1 MKHAIFASILVS
13 VLPILAG
20 ADEANSIT
28 AERDKPGAYR
38 AVGPLDASQLQA
50 IQHVSRSVL
59 TAKRGYKG
67 NAEQA
72 ALRDEIKGLSAVID
86 TALAP
91 QRGSKVVLLDTAAS
105 SVSANVEKPRVGE
118 DNHYGEVRARLATV
132 RERRQKIEK
141 RTRRADSD
149 PDKPQT
155 ENLAAKVAELER
167 ETDAALNAQGGERI
181 TRLRGLHERL
191 QAKGLQQTMDK
202 RFEKPA
208 NAPEDAASRNGSGLP
223 NRITPTISTLVRHR

>member
-50 IQHVSRSVL
+50 IQHVGRSVL
-59 TAKRGYKG
+59 TAKRGYEA

-72 ALRDEIKGLSAVID
+72 ALRDEIRGLSAVID

-91 QRGSKVVLLDTAAS
+91 QRGSKVLLLDSPAS
-105 SVSANVEKPRVGE
+105 ADVKKPRVGE
-118 DNHYGEVRARLATV
+118 DNRHAEVRARLATL
-132 RERRQKIEK
+132 RERRQKIE
-141 RTRRADSD
+141 RPTRRAD
-149 PDKPQT
+149 PGKPQT
-155 ENLAAKVAELER
+155 ESLAAKVTELER
-167 ETDAALNAQGGERI
+167 ETDAALNAQDGERI
-181 TRLRGLHERL
+181 TRLHRLRERL
-191 QAKGLQQTMDK
+191 QTKGLRETMDA
-202 RFEKPA
+202 RFEQPA
-208 NAPEDAASRNGSGLP
+208 DGPADAAPRNGAGAPS
-223 NRITPTISTLVRHR
+223 RIAPTISTLARHR

>member
-20 ADEANSIT
+20 ADEANLIT
-28 AERDKPGAYR
+28 AERDKPGAYH

-141 RTRRADSD
+141 RTRRLSSSTPIWVTAITTS
-149 PDKPQT
+149 
-155 ENLAAKVAELER
+155 AAAR
-167 ETDAALNAQGGERI
+167 ARGIQIFAAA
-181 TRLRGLHERL
+181 T
-191 QAKGLQQTMDK
+191 
-202 RFEKPA
+202 
-208 NAPEDAASRNGSGLP
+208 GSPIVSPLICG
-223 NRITPTISTLVRHR
+223 